1 VPREEPKVADDEL
14 LHPSRREEFI
24 CNDTRVPGT
33 QAAMRQHRARALQ
46 IAASLPRAAPLLRPV
61 VHHHR
66 RDNFAQASRGVR
78 FQSTDAPATVITP
91 RWFSDLRS
99 RIMYRVITQMSP
111 ELRKELAILQSDL
124 DKSWLDTQGGQQGFL
139 TRKSMRGLS
148 SHAVGWGDMIASN
161 CSRLTIS
168 GHVNNVVYNKWAES
182 GRVNWLQK
190 IATKNSPKPD
200 AQYTKIMNTNGVSL
214 IMKSIKTEYKFPVT
228 FPDQINVVYKL
239 TQAPKADSTSL
250 FLEAAIYSSRNRRL
264 AAKCYEELVVYNY
277 RKAERATLPSWL
289 YAGLRDVWNM
299 QGEAVEWAEKEIREL
314 LRRFEE
320 FEAKLLEQGFITH
333 VTEQA
338 VEQDAE
344 QAFDQDM
351 EQVVEQDA
359 ARDAVQAA
367 EQSDKQDGKRGGA

>member
-1 VPREEPKVADDEL
+1 
-14 LHPSRREEFI
+14 
-24 CNDTRVPGT
+24 
-33 QAAMRQHRARALQ
+33 
-46 IAASLPRAAPLLRPV
+46 
-61 VHHHR
+61 
-66 RDNFAQASRGVR
+66 
-78 FQSTDAPATVITP
+78 
-91 RWFSDLRS
+91 
-99 RIMYRVITQMSP
+99 
-111 ELRKELAILQSDL
+111 
-124 DKSWLDTQGGQQGFL
+124 
-139 TRKSMRGLS
+139 
-148 SHAVGWGDMIASN
+148 
-161 CSRLTIS
+161 
-168 GHVNNVVYNKWAES
+168 
-182 GRVNWLQK
+182 
-190 IATKNSPKPD
+190 
-200 AQYTKIMNTNGVSL
+200 
-214 IMKSIKTEYKFPVT
+214 VT

-299 QGEAVEWAEKEIREL
+299 QGEAIEWAEKEIREL

-359 ARDAVQAA
+359 VQAA
-367 EQSDKQDGKRGGA
+367 EQSNKQDGKRGGA

>member
-1 VPREEPKVADDEL
+1 
-14 LHPSRREEFI
+14 
-24 CNDTRVPGT
+24 
-33 QAAMRQHRARALQ
+33 MRQHRARALQ

-351 EQVVEQDA
+351 EQVVEQEA

-367 EQSDKQDGKRGGA
+367 EQSDKQDDKRGGA